1 MTMTEKIKK
10 RMLLALD
17 GSDNS
22 LEVVRYVAKI
32 PALREM
38 STVLF
43 NVRSAIPEGY
53 WDLEK
58 NGLASWRIGE
68 ARIWEEEH
76 DRVIQGC
83 IQKAEKILEVAGFS
97 RDAVVIKIHNRKQG
111 FARDIAKEAERGYA
125 GVLVGRKGKSNLKDL
140 VLGGISSKLI
150 EIVDSI
156 PIIVVGEDPS
166 AGSVLIALDG
176 SKNADRGVA
185 YVGQVL
191 GKSDFAVRFV
201 HVIRGDNPEYVT
213 ESETM
218 INRVFEECKTTLS
231 AYGFHP
237 DRISTKVITGV
248 ASRAAA
254 IAEEA
259 RRGAYGTIVVGR
271 RGLSRVRDFF
281 MGRVCNKL
289 IHLAKHHAVWVVN

>member
-1 MTMTEKIKK
+1 MMTEKIKK

-17 GSDNS
+17 GSENS
-22 LEVVRYVAKI
+22 LEVVRYAAKI
-32 PALREM
+32 PSLREM

-58 NGLASWRIGE
+58 NGSATWRIGE

-83 IQKAEKILEVAGFS
+83 MQKAEKMLELAGFS
-97 RDAVVIKIHNRKQG
+97 RDAVTVKIHNRKQG
-111 FARDIAKEAERGYA
+111 FARDIAKEAENGYA
-125 GVLVGRKGKSNLKDL
+125 GILVGRKGKSNLKDL

-150 EIVDSI
+150 ESISSI
-156 PIIVVGEDPS
+156 PVIVVGEAPS

-191 GKSDFAVRFV
+191 GKSGFTVRLV
-201 HVIRGDNPEYVT
+201 HVIRGENQEYVT
-213 ESETM
+213 NREKL
-218 INRVFEECKTTLS
+218 IDRVFDEAKTILS
-231 AYGFHP
+231 GFGFNP
-237 DRISTKVITGV
+237 DQISTKVITG
-248 ASRAAA
+248 ASSRAAA

-259 RRGAYGTIVVGR
+259 RQGGYGTIVVGR

-289 IHLAKHHAVWVVN
+289 IHLAKHHAVWVVS